1 MLGRENRRRVIAR
14 VKFMPFFGVVM
25 FNKEEIAV
33 KGWKCLAMVVV
44 EVGGGVE

>member
-33 KGWKCLAMVVV
+33 RVGNVWLWLWWKF
-44 EVGGGVE
+44 GGG